1 MSERLGDS
9 ALWSEVRDVAYRTL
23 RARGWSHDK
32 ADDAAQDTVLDLQ
45 AELEKGTVLR
55 NPAGWAAMVANRRAV
70 DRHRRARL
78 PDQSQIDLND
88 SVGRFLA
95 DGQPTSLQ
103 AMQREQV
110 ARFVEALDERDLQM
124 AWLTAEGLS
133 QAEIGEVLGISA
145 DGVKKA
151 LQRMR
156 KRLRDRAGE
165 LGIDVDVLDHPR
177 VY

>member
-1 MSERLGDS
+1 
-9 ALWSEVRDVAYRTL
+9 
-23 RARGWSHDK
+23 
-32 ADDAAQDTVLDLQ
+32 
-45 AELEKGTVLR
+45 
-55 NPAGWAAMVANRRAV
+55 
-70 DRHRRARL
+70 
-78 PDQSQIDLND
+78 
-88 SVGRFLA
+88 
-95 DGQPTSLQ
+95 
-103 AMQREQV
+103 MQREQV